1 MQGIHPLNLDVA
13 SPPQV
18 ARWRA
23 LVNVVLVIP
32 SVLWLFVL
40 TLGVAVVSVLGWF
53 AILLTGRLP
62 DSWSDYIMGVLRYQW
77 RVNAYLFWLTDRY
90 PDFNPP
96 AGHIDP
102 GDYPAI
108 LYCARPLERDRVT
121 VGLRLVLVIPHLV
134 VLYILGLVGAVVLL
148 IAGLAVLVMGQWPAG
163 LRPFAVGLFRWSARV
178 QAYLHLV
185 TDEYPPFGF
194 EA

>member
-1 MQGIHPLNLDVA
+1 VQGIYPLNLDVA
-13 SPPQV
+13 SPPRV

-23 LVNVVLVIP
+23 LVNLVLVIP
-32 SVLWLFVL
+32 HLLWLFGL
-40 TLGVAVVSVLGWF
+40 TLGVTVVSFLGWF
-53 AILLTGRLP
+53 AILFTGRLP

-77 RVNAYLFWLTDRY
+77 RIHAYLFWLTDRY
-90 PDFNPP
+90 PDFTPP

-108 LYCARPLERDRVT
+108 LYCARPLERDRLT
-121 VGLRLVLVIPHLV
+121 VGLRLLLVIPHLV
-134 VLYILGLVGAVVLL
+134 VLYVLALVGAVVLL
-148 IAGLAVLVMGQWPAG
+148 IAGVAVLITGQWPTG
-163 LRPFAVGLFRWSARV
+163 LRSFAIGLFRWSARV

-185 TDEYPPFGF
+185 TDEYPPFGL

>member
-1 MQGIHPLNLDVA
+1 VQGIYPLNLDVA
-13 SPPQV
+13 SPPRV

-23 LVNVVLVIP
+23 LVNLVLVIP
-32 SVLWLFVL
+32 HLLWLFGL
-40 TLGVAVVSVLGWF
+40 TLGVTVVSFLGWF
-53 AILLTGRLP
+53 AILFTGRLP

-77 RVNAYLFWLTDRY
+77 RVHAYLFWLTDRY
-90 PDFNPP
+90 PDFTPP

-108 LYCARPLERDRVT
+108 LYCARPLERDRLT
-121 VGLRLVLVIPHLV
+121 VGLRLLLVIPHLV
-134 VLYILGLVGAVVLL
+134 VLYVLALVGAVVLL
-148 IAGLAVLVMGQWPAG
+148 IAGVAVLITGQWPTG
-163 LRPFAVGLFRWSARV
+163 LRSFAIGLFRWSARV

-185 TDEYPPFGF
+185 TDEYPPFGL